1 MKKTP
6 IELFSEWAKNGR
18 DIAMQSGHKKSV
30 EMMLHFATKDLKQFS
45 FIDAGCGNG
54 WVVRD
59 VSKSV
64 KCINATGVDG
74 SLEMIMKAKGVDRNN
89 SYFCRDL
96 LDWKPRGK
104 VDLVHSMEVLYYFKN
119 PLKLIKH
126 IHNNWLKKKSRLIVG
141 MDFYSENIVSHSW
154 PEKTGV
160 SIMELLSENTW
171 IEYFKE
177 SGFKNVESWRI
188 GKSENWEGTLVVT
201 GNK

>member
-6 IELFSEWAKNGR
+6 IELFSEWAKSGR
-18 DIAMQSGHKKSV
+18 DIVMQSGHKKSV
-30 EMMLHFATKDLKQFS
+30 ENMLRFATKDLKQFS

-96 LDWKPRGK
+96 LDWNPRGK

-141 MDFYSENIVSHSW
+141 MDFYSENIASHSW
-154 PEKTGV
+154 PDKTGV

>member
-1 MKKTP
+1 
-6 IELFSEWAKNGR
+6 
-18 DIAMQSGHKKSV
+18 
-30 EMMLHFATKDLKQFS
+30 
-45 FIDAGCGNG
+45 
-54 WVVRD
+54 
-59 VSKSV
+59 
-64 KCINATGVDG
+64 
-74 SLEMIMKAKGVDRNN
+74 
-89 SYFCRDL
+89 
-96 LDWKPRGK
+96 
-104 VDLVHSMEVLYYFKN
+104 LV
-119 PLKLIKH
+119 
-126 IHNNWLKKKSRLIVG
+126 KKKSRLIVG

>member
-1 MKKTP
+1 MKKSP

-96 LDWKPRGK
+96 LDWKPKGK
-104 VDLVHSMEVLYYFKN
+104 VDLVHSMEVFYYFKN
-119 PLKLIKH
+119 PLKLINH
-126 IHNNWLKKKSRLIVG
+126 IYSNWMKKKSRLIIG
-141 MDFYSENIVSHSW
+141 MDFYLENIVSHSW